1 MLKKVLC
8 GTMAIGL
15 AALLSLPAL
24 AVASPQKS
32 GHTSIQQHQLEP
44 AKKSSKKKKKGQSSQ
59 KPKSTTPSHQSL
71 YQVQQQSVA

>member
-24 AVASPQKS
+24 AVAVPQQS
-32 GHTSIQQHQLEP
+32 GHTSIQQPQLELV
-44 AKKSSKKKKKGQSSQ
+44 KKSCKKKNQGQHSQ
-59 KPKSTTPSHQSL
+59 KPKPTSTSQQFL
-71 YQVQQQSVA
+71 YQSQQSVA